1 VCVVAAGLDRL
12 KVCSIRAGG
21 VVVCCGGFD
30 RKWDGDRGSTE
41 VVLYMSR
48 CGRMLAVYMWVMS
61 PLLPLFVSR
70 LTTLMMGGESI
81 SAQRVCA
88 IQRIQTWSTHTDTAS
103 PLRLRPACRG
113 IKSYRRPSLFRSVIT
128 TPLVFPAPCLPGP
141 GVAFADDVP
150 LMPHPAESKRQL
162 LGIGSS
168 IAAKSCVTP
177 AGTYVQTR
185 STSSSSSSSSSSSGI
200 MNRNDRHGLRL
211 VSVFT
216 KARCGGCS
224 N

>member
-1 VCVVAAGLDRL
+1 MCVVAAGLGRL

-70 LTTLMMGGESI
+70 LTTLMKGGESI
-81 SAQRVCA
+81 CEQRVCA
-88 IQRIQTWSTHTDTAS
+88 IQRIQTWSTNRHSQPLLRTAAGS
-103 PLRLRPACRG
+103 KVTEDRHYSAA
-113 IKSYRRPSLFRSVIT
+113 VIT
-128 TPLVFPAPCLPGP
+128 TPLVCPAAALPGP

-150 LMPHPAESKRQL
+150 LMPHPPESKRQL

-168 IAAKSCVTP
+168 IAAKSCVAPGRHLGSNTI
-177 AGTYVQTR
+177 YVVVVDV
-185 STSSSSSSSSSSSGI
+185 G
-200 MNRNDRHGLRL
+200 DHE
-211 VSVFT
+211 
-216 KARCGGCS
+216 
-224 N
+224 